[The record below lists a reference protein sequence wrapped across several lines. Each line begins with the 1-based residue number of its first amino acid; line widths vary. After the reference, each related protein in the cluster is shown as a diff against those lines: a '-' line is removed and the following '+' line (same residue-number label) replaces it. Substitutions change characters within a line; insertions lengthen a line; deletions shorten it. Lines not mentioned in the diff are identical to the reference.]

1 MDRLIYT
8 AMSGA
13 RQIVEQQATVANNL
27 ANVGSTG
34 FRAQVDTFR
43 AVPVAGPG
51 LSTRT
56 QVQDDTVTADFS
68 EGPIQ
73 ATGRSLDVAV
83 QGPGWLAVQGANGQE
98 AYTRNGGLTLSV
110 DGVLQTHS
118 GLPVQGEGGP
128 ITLPSNASFSI
139 GKDGTVSA
147 LLAGTTPALVT
158 TVGRLKLVNPPAQSM
173 TRGGDGLF
181 RQRNGAVVEADPSVV
196 LVGGAL
202 EGSNVNMVEAMVR
215 MISLG
220 RQFDLNM
227 NLLKNADSNATKAN
241 QLLSLNG

>member
-8 AMSGA
+8 AMTGA

-43 AVPVAGPG
+43 SVPVTGPG
-51 LSTRT
+51 LLTRT

-68 EGPIQ
+68 TGPIQ

-98 AYTRNGGLTLSV
+98 AYTRDGGLTV
-110 DGVLQTHS
+110 APDGQLQTHS
-118 GLPVQGEGGP
+118 GLPVLGEGGP
-128 ITLPSNASFSI
+128 ITLPTSATFSI

-147 LLAGTTPALVT
+147 LLAGITPAIVT
-158 TVGRLKLVNPPAQSM
+158 TVGRLKLVNPASKNM
-173 TRGGDGLF
+173 TRGDYGLF
-181 RQRNGAVVEADPSVV
+181 RQRNGVVAEADPSVV
-196 LVGGAL
+196 VVGGAL
-202 EGSNVNMVEAMVR
+202 EGSNVNVVEAMVR

-227 NLLKNADSNATKAN
+227 SVLKNADSNATKAN
-241 QLLSLNG
+241 QLLSLS

>member
-8 AMSGA
+8 AMTGA

-43 AVPVAGPG
+43 SVPVAGPG
-51 LSTRT
+51 LPTRT
-56 QVQDDTVTADFS
+56 SVQNDTVAADLS
-68 EGPIQ
+68 VGPIQ
-73 ATGRSLDVAV
+73 TTGRSLDVAL
-83 QGPGWLAVQGANGQE
+83 QGPGWLAVQGANGKE
-98 AYTRNGGLTLSV
+98 AYTRDGGLTVSV

-118 GLPVQGEGGP
+118 GLPVLGEGGP
-128 ITLPSNASFSI
+128 ITLPVNASFSI

-147 LLAGTTPALVT
+147 LLAGITPAIVT
-158 TVGRLKLVNPPAQSM
+158 TVGRLKLVNPPPKTM
-173 TRGGDGLF
+173 TRGDDGLF
-181 RQRNGAVVEADPSVV
+181 RQRNGAVAEPDPNVDVV
-196 LVGGAL
+196 SGAL
-202 EGSNVNMVEAMVR
+202 EGSNVNVVEAMVR

-227 NLLKNADSNATKAN
+227 SMLKNADSNATKAN
-241 QLLSLNG
+241 QLLSLN

>member
-8 AMSGA
+8 AMTGA

-43 AVPVAGPG
+43 SIPVAGPG
-51 LSTRT
+51 LPTRT
-56 QVQDDTVTADFS
+56 LVQDDTVAADLS
-68 EGPIQ
+68 IGPIQ
-73 ATGRSLDVAV
+73 TTGRSLDVAL
-83 QGPGWLAVQGANGQE
+83 QGPGWLAVQGTNGKE
-98 AYTRNGGLTLSV
+98 AYTRDGGLTVSA

-118 GLPVQGEGGP
+118 GLPVLGEGGP
-128 ITLPSNASFSI
+128 ITLPVNASFSI

-147 LLAGTTPALVT
+147 LLAGITPAIVT
-158 TVGRLKLVNPPAQSM
+158 TVGRLKLVNPPPKTM
-173 TRGGDGLF
+173 TRGDDGLF
-181 RQRNGAVVEADPSVV
+181 RQRNGAVAEPDPNVDVV
-196 LVGGAL
+196 SGAL
-202 EGSNVNMVEAMVR
+202 EGSNVNVVEAMVR

-227 NLLKNADSNATKAN
+227 SMLKNADSNATKAN
-241 QLLSLNG
+241 QLLSLN

>member
-8 AMSGA
+8 AMTGA

-43 AVPVAGPG
+43 SVPVSGPG
-51 LSTRT
+51 LPTRT
-56 QVQDDTVTADFS
+56 FVQDDTVAADLS
-68 EGPIQ
+68 IGPIQ
-73 ATGRSLDVAV
+73 TTGRSLDVAL
-83 QGPGWLAVQGANGQE
+83 QGPGWLAVQGTNGKE
-98 AYTRNGGLTLSV
+98 AYTRDGGLTVSA

-118 GLPVQGEGGP
+118 GLTVLGEGGP
-128 ITLPSNASFSI
+128 ITLPVNASFSI

-147 LLAGTTPALVT
+147 LLAGITPAIVT
-158 TVGRLKLVNPPAQSM
+158 TVGRLKLVNPPPKTM
-173 TRGGDGLF
+173 TRGDDGLF
-181 RQRNGAVVEADPSVV
+181 RQRNGAVAEPDPNVDVV
-196 LVGGAL
+196 SGAL
-202 EGSNVNMVEAMVR
+202 EGSNVNVVEAMVR

-227 NLLKNADSNATKAN
+227 SMLKNADSNATKAN
-241 QLLSLNG
+241 QLLSLN